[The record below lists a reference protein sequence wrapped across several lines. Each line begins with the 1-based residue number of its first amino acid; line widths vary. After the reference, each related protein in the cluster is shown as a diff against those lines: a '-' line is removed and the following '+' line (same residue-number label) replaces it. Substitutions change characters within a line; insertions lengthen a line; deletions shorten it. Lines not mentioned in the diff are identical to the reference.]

1 MASRLWICTFVFI
14 LSLIAGTS
22 ASETEYTSASETE
35 DSESKEFVLN
45 LDHSNFHETVGKHDF
60 IVVEFY
66 APWCGHCK
74 KLAPEYEKAASVL
87 SSHDP
92 PVTLAKV
99 DASDETNKV
108 LAGEFEISGFPTIK
122 ILRNGGKHIQEYKGP
137 RDAEGIVAYLKK
149 QSGPASAEIKSTEDA
164 NALIDG
170 KKIIIVGVFSEFS
183 GEKFENFTALT
194 EKLRSDY
201 EFGHTLDAKLLPHG
215 ESSVTGPI
223 VRLFKPFDEL
233 VVDFKDFDVDALVE
247 FVEEASTPIVTLFN
261 NDPSNQP
268 FVIKFFNNPNAKGWN
283 VLNQGRESRDGNGNG
298 NGNGNGV
305 GVGVGVLLYSAKSM
319 WDNKSLRNVEALV
332 TLMMQSRPK
341 PSSLSIAKLLAMLFL
356 NFSSELADVFKSKCH
371 DVAEQ
376 YKGKGLSFLM
386 GDAEASQNAFQ
397 YFGLRD
403 DQVPLIIIQ
412 TSDGEKYLKPNLE
425 PDQISS
431 WVKEYKE
438 GNVLPYRKS
447 EPIPEVNN
455 EPVKVIVA
463 DSLQDNVFNSGK
475 NVLLEFYAPWCGHC
489 KNLAPILEEVA
500 VSLESDADVVIA
512 KIDATANDVPID
524 IFDVKGYPTLYF
536 RSASGN
542 LLQYNGGRTKEDIID
557 FIQKNRDKPAQQEA
571 GKDEQQEPGKDELY
585 GIAFLSVLDHADMN
599 TAGYIFGGD
608 CT

>member
-170 KKIIIVGVFSEFS
+170 KKIII
-183 GEKFENFTALT
+183 
-194 EKLRSDY
+194 
-201 EFGHTLDAKLLPHG
+201 
-215 ESSVTGPI
+215 
-223 VRLFKPFDEL
+223 
-233 VVDFKDFDVDALVE
+233 DFDVDALVE

-268 FVIKFFNNPNAKGWN
+268 FVIKFFNNPNAK
-283 VLNQGRESRDGNGNG
+283 
-298 NGNGNGV
+298 
-305 GVGVGVLLYSAKSM
+305 
-319 WDNKSLRNVEALV
+319 
-332 TLMMQSRPK
+332 
-341 PSSLSIAKLLAMLFL
+341 AMLFL
-356 NFSSELADVFKSKCH
+356 NFSGELADVFKSKCH

-571 GKDEQQEPGKDELY
+571 GKDEQQEPGKDEL
-585 GIAFLSVLDHADMN
+585 
-599 TAGYIFGGD
+599 
-608 CT
+608 